1 MAVDHDTARHLE
13 RRECCGAPF
22 SQPHQQA
29 LESSSEDHGI
39 PPRDNGYQVDFCEG
53 SGLDLPAYSGA
64 DYAEK
69 SNDRSSVS
77 GTVITLGGAAIRWA
91 RSAQRCVTSS
101 TAEAEDVAH
110 GEGVKKALL
119 TGAVSSFICPELS
132 GSCVRVLRIVRGPS
146 RWVRTFLRLL
156 GASTLTRVSISL
168 RELLRAKNIDLQF
181 VAWEEWHEY
190 GFTKSLAAT
199 TFKYHRR
206 FLFNLPLEGK
216 RCEHYSMSTIES
228 CEEKVVWPPPHAT
241 LRGMDE

>member
-1 MAVDHDTARHLE
+1 MGLTFVKIMAYL
-13 RRECCGAPF
+13 
-22 SQPHQQA
+22 
-29 LESSSEDHGI
+29 HGTRSMGLTFVRG
-39 PPRDNGYQVDFCEG
+39 P
-53 SGLDLPAYSGA
+53 GLDLAAYSDA
-64 DYAEK
+64 DYDDK
-69 SNDRSSVS
+69 SNYMRSVS
-77 GTVITLGGAAIRWA
+77 GTVITLGGAAVSWA
-91 RSAQRCVTSS
+91 SRMQRCVTLS
-101 TAEAEDVAH
+101 TAESEHVAL
-110 GEGVKKALL
+110 GEEVREALFK
-119 TGAVSSFICPELS
+119 GAVLTFICPELS